1 MLMTP
6 QSFSTE
12 TLLNKQNVE
21 SNQIDG
27 LIQHLPVA
35 IYTCNRLGYITS
47 FNSAAEKLWG
57 RTPVIGKELWC
68 GALKVF
74 RPNGKPIRPD
84 KCPMA
89 KTLKEG
95 IAINGEEII
104 VQRPDESKINVLVYP
119 SPIFDEKG
127 NIAGAINTL
136 IDITE
141 QKQAERR
148 QAMLAA
154 IIESSED
161 AIVSKN
167 LFGIITS
174 WNDAAQRM
182 FGYSEIEML
191 GRSITTIIPP
201 DRQQEEFMILNKIRK
216 GERVE
221 HYETYRLSKSGQ
233 LIPVSLTIS
242 PIKSVAGTVIGAS
255 KIVRNIDKQ
264 KSIEEKLHR
273 NARNLEILNSVGK
286 IVSQSLDI
294 NEILQIVTDAT
305 TKLTNADFGLFF
317 YNMMNEQ
324 DENHILYASSGVSKE
339 VLEKTGITG
348 DMAFFEIMFANKGII
363 RSGSIDGDAQQE
375 EELPLYEMLSTN
387 LPLVSYL
394 AVPIFSKSGNIV
406 GGLLLGHSLENKFT
420 REHEYLVS
428 GVASQAAISL
438 DNAALYEKV
447 RNLSEKKDEFISLA
461 SHELKTPITSINGF
475 LQLIDQ
481 SLTGD
486 SSNKEFIQIALKQI
500 RKLSGL
506 VSDLLDVSKIEAGKL
521 PLSFSSFDFVQFI
534 KEIISHFQFSAKK
547 HHIELSCDV
556 EELMVSADRQRIEQV
571 MINLLGNA
579 VKYSPNANLVKVAV
593 SKNDNN
599 ALVAITDFGIGIK
612 KELQENIFTRFYR
625 IEDLPH
631 MPGLGIGL
639 YISKEIINR
648 HNGILWVE
656 SEPSIGSTFSFEI
669 PAE

>member
-1 MLMTP
+1 M
-6 QSFSTE
+6 
-12 TLLNKQNVE
+12 
-21 SNQIDG
+21 
-27 LIQHLPVA
+27 
-35 IYTCNRLGYITS
+35 
-47 FNSAAEKLWG
+47 
-57 RTPVIGKELWC
+57 
-68 GALKVF
+68 
-74 RPNGKPIRPD
+74 
-84 KCPMA
+84 
-89 KTLKEG
+89 
-95 IAINGEEII
+95 
-104 VQRPDESKINVLVYP
+104 
-119 SPIFDEKG
+119 
-127 NIAGAINTL
+127 
-136 IDITE
+136 
-141 QKQAERR
+141 
-148 QAMLAA
+148 
-154 IIESSED
+154 
-161 AIVSKN
+161 
-167 LFGIITS
+167 
-174 WNDAAQRM
+174 
-182 FGYSEIEML
+182 
-191 GRSITTIIPP
+191 
-201 DRQQEEFMILNKIRK
+201 
-216 GERVE
+216 
-221 HYETYRLSKSGQ
+221 
-233 LIPVSLTIS
+233 
-242 PIKSVAGTVIGAS
+242 
-255 KIVRNIDKQ
+255 
-264 KSIEEKLHR
+264 
-273 NARNLEILNSVGK
+273 
-286 IVSQSLDI
+286 
-294 NEILQIVTDAT
+294 
-305 TKLTNADFGLFF
+305 
-317 YNMMNEQ
+317 
-324 DENHILYASSGVSKE
+324 
-339 VLEKTGITG
+339 
-348 DMAFFEIMFANKGII
+348 
-363 RSGSIDGDAQQE
+363 
-375 EELPLYEMLSTN
+375 
-387 LPLVSYL
+387 
-394 AVPIFSKSGNIV
+394 
-406 GGLLLGHSLENKFT
+406 GHSLENKFT

-599 ALVAITDFGIGIK
+599 VLVAITDFGIGIK

-648 HNGILWVE
+648 HNGTLWVE